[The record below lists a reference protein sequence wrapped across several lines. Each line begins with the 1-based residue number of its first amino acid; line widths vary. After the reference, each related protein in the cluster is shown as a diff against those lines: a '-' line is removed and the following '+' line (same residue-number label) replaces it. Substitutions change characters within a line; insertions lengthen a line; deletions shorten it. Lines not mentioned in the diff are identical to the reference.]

1 MRRHRHHHTD
11 SGVPPTSTIVLLCGL
26 EDQDRTHE
34 AFACGVDG
42 IILKV
47 QPPTVVLAVI
57 EALYAPAKHHSSVE
71 WEGAGRLVLHPTFTK
86 KLESDQQSPAW
97 PDALTERERGITRLV
112 GQGLS
117 NKVIAYPL
125 SISHSTVRHHMTSF
139 STRSACSICRSSC
152 PRASAPRHVG
162 LAGC

>member
-57 EALYAPAKHHSSVE
+57 EALYAPAKPHSSVE
-71 WEGAGRLVLHPTFTK
+71 
-86 KLESDQQSPAW
+86 
-97 PDALTERERGITRLV
+97 
-112 GQGLS
+112 
-117 NKVIAYPL
+117 
-125 SISHSTVRHHMTSF
+125 
-139 STRSACSICRSSC
+139 
-152 PRASAPRHVG
+152 
-162 LAGC
+162 